1 MLHRTILTAA
11 SVVALTAAASAA
23 DLGGYQGGQAAE
35 LGSYPGPAYASI
47 NWSGFYIGVNAGYG
61 FDNSNIGSR
70 LGTAI
75 DPSLDLSPAGGFGGG
90 QIGYNV
96 QRANLVFGLETDIQG
111 SGISDS
117 KTLTAATSNALSA
130 SLNLKTSLDYFGTV
144 RGRAGYAFDRTL
156 VYATAGVA
164 YGQITDG
171 AGISAAWAGQTLG
184 AASDSKSVD
193 AMGYVVGAGV
203 EHKFSTHWSAKAEYQ
218 YIDLGQDSVW
228 AKATKED
235 FAVSTVRIGLNYR
248 IGGES

>member
-11 SVVALTAAASAA
+11 TVVALTAAASAA
-23 DLGGYQGGQAAE
+23 DLGGYQGGQAAD

-61 FDNSNIGSR
+61 F
-70 LGTAI
+70 
-75 DPSLDLSPAGGFGGG
+75 GGG

-96 QRANLVFGLETDIQG
+96 QRANLVFGLEADIQG

-117 KTLTAATSNALSA
+117 KTVTAATSNALSA

-203 EHKFSTHWSAKAEYQ
+203 EH
-218 YIDLGQDSVW
+218 
-228 AKATKED
+228 
-235 FAVSTVRIGLNYR
+235 
-248 IGGES
+248 

>member
-1 MLHRTILTAA
+1 
-11 SVVALTAAASAA
+11 
-23 DLGGYQGGQAAE
+23 
-35 LGSYPGPAYASI
+35 
-47 NWSGFYIGVNAGYG
+47 
-61 FDNSNIGSR
+61 
-70 LGTAI
+70 
-75 DPSLDLSPAGGFGGG
+75 
-90 QIGYNV
+90 V
-96 QRANLVFGLETDIQG
+96 QRANLVFGLEADIQG

-248 IGGES
+248 IGGGS